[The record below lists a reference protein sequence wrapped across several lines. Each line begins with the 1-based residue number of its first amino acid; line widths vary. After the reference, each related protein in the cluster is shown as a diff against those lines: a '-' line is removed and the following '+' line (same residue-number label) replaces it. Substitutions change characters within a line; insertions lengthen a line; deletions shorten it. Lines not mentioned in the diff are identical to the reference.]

1 MGGRSWRAPSG
12 SRRTWRA
19 GSSTGRSTS
28 SSRGP
33 RSEKKSH
40 LPTYLIIHVPHT
52 RGGEGCRE
60 SPPVR
65 QGASAFPPLSGLL
78 SPPLLLPS
86 MLYPSRSLGAL
97 HASRVIDRE
106 RVGLLQALL
115 DDLHQLGCG
124 GLHARLHNDVV
135 NQPVLLGLR
144 SRHEVVA
151 VRVQVEQLRHHQVG
165 HVVVHGTPPH

>member
-86 MLYPSRSLGAL
+86 MLYPSRSLGGRMGRVVSPRARTSCAEHTMSL
-97 HASRVIDRE
+97 DHDHDHDHEHDHDHQAEVGRLEDWKAGRLEGWKTGRLEDWKASS
-106 RVGLLQALL
+106 
-115 DDLHQLGCG
+115 
-124 GLHARLHNDVV
+124 
-135 NQPVLLGLR
+135 PW
-144 SRHEVVA
+144 
-151 VRVQVEQLRHHQVG
+151 HHPCQS
-165 HVVVHGTPPH
+165 P